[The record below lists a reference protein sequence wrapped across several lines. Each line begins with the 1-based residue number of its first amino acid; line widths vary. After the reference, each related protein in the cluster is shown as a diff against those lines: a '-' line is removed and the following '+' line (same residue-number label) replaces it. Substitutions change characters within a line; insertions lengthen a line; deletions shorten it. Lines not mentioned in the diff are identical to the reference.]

1 MFENHWLPWLNHK
14 VLELDLSFLIC
25 FEFCN
30 VQFLNLLAQTLSK
43 WPRNCVPTNR
53 CSARNICQSWKCH
66 WESCRRNYKRQ
77 WKINSIILN
86 HWERIFCH
94 SRMLRSI
101 RMATGASTDILM
113 AKFQFYHW
121 IESFPAVS
129 PAAMIEQ
136 HVYGM
141 LKLDR
146 NDLYCKDIKTLF
158 LPWNIIIQPGKSNH
172 LFVTGTRLV

>member
-1 MFENHWLPWLNHK
+1 
-14 VLELDLSFLIC
+14 
-25 FEFCN
+25 
-30 VQFLNLLAQTLSK
+30 
-43 WPRNCVPTNR
+43 
-53 CSARNICQSWKCH
+53 
-66 WESCRRNYKRQ
+66 
-77 WKINSIILN
+77 
-86 HWERIFCH
+86 
-94 SRMLRSI
+94 MLRSI

-113 AKFQFYHW
+113 VNFQFFHG